1 MQYLFVGGSQ
11 HGTMRTV
18 GLEQEQRDVRLMRAT
33 SEPVRSPDRIP
44 KPIVSTIETYKKTT
58 FEGLPMYV
66 CDSDRQ
72 SVLDAALRVCYNL
85 PRM

>member
-18 GLEQEQRDVRLMRAT
+18 DPDQEERDVRLIRAR
-33 SEPVRSPDRIP
+33 SELGGLGRSAC
-44 KPIVSTIETYKKTT
+44 VAGTGSIETYKKTM
-58 FEGLPMYV
+58 FEGLPMYM

>member
-18 GLEQEQRDVRLMRAT
+18 DPDQEQRDVRLVRAR
-33 SEPVRSPDRIP
+33 SEPVREPTRMVM
-44 KPIVSTIETYKKTT
+44 PIVSTIETYKKTT
-58 FEGLPMYV
+58 FEGLPMYI
-66 CDSDRQ
+66 CDGDRQ